1 MRTSRTAVLVFVAAV
16 AICSALAV
24 APRAARP
31 VPAHECTITAN
42 DFAFSPT
49 RIDVK
54 QHEIVRIAFHAVD
67 IPHTFTIDE
76 YRINKRAAIGQTIV
90 FEFVADKA
98 GTFPI
103 YCSLTADERCRQMKG
118 ELVVVK
124 QP

>member
-1 MRTSRTAVLVFVAAV
+1 MSTGRTAALTFVAAV
-16 AICSALAV
+16 LLCSTLAV
-24 APRAARP
+24 APRAGRP
-31 VPAHECTITAN
+31 VRAHECTITAN
-42 DFAFSPT
+42 DFAFSPA
-49 RIDVK
+49 RIDAK
-54 QHEIVRIAFHAVD
+54 QGEILRVAFHAVD

-90 FEFVADKA
+90 FEFVADKT

-103 YCSLTADERCRQMKG
+103 YCSLTADERCRRMKG

>member
-1 MRTSRTAVLVFVAAV
+1 MTLGRTAALTLVAAV
-16 AICSALAV
+16 LLCSALAI
-24 APRAARP
+24 APHAARP

-42 DFAFSPT
+42 DFAFSPA

-54 QHEIVRIAFHAVD
+54 QHEIVRVAFHAVD

-103 YCSLTADERCRQMKG
+103 YCSLTTDERCRRMKG
-118 ELVVVK
+118 ELVVK
-124 QP
+124 P

>member
-1 MRTSRTAVLVFVAAV
+1 MSLGRTAALAFVAAV
-16 AICSALAV
+16 LLCSALV
-24 APRAARP
+24 IAPRAARS

-42 DFAFSPT
+42 DFAFSPA

-54 QHEIVRIAFHAVD
+54 QHEIVRVAFHAVD

-103 YCSLTADERCRQMKG
+103 YCSLTTDERCRRMKG
-118 ELVVVK
+118 ELVVK
-124 QP
+124 P